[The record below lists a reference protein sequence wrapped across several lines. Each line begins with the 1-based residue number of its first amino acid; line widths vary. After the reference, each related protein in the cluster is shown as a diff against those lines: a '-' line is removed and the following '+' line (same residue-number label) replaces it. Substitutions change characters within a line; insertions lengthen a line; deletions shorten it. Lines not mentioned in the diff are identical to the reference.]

1 MTPSANAGSLGRELR
16 ARRDNARLSQS
27 QLAERLGVSQAAVS
41 QWESGVRQPILDDLY
56 RIATELDCEVSDL
69 LPRRRGEIRAALRA
83 VAEKLDV
90 VGLGAEADSFLDV
103 AEAIEPPAI
112 TLSTRAT
119 EPIDATQDLLRQAGV
134 RKPPIDID
142 AIASGCGVRVIEWSF
157 TSNDISGLVVETST
171 GPVIGVHSNHGPQRR
186 RFTIAHELGHAVM
199 RHLDS
204 YHVDL
209 GDASEHGEPPNYD
222 WRQERAANDFAAS
235 ILMPSDFVRE
245 LAGDNPSPKAL
256 AKKFNVSELAMGFR
270 LVNLGLR

>member
-1 MTPSANAGSLGRELR
+1 MTPSENAGSLGRELR
-16 ARRDNARLSQS
+16 ARRENARLNQA
-27 QLAERLGVSQAAVS
+27 QFAERLGVSQAAVS
-41 QWESGVRQPILDDLY
+41 QWETGVRQPILDDLY
-56 RIATELDCEVSDL
+56 RIAAELDCEVSDL
-69 LPRRRGEIRAALRA
+69 LPRRREIRAALRA

-103 AEAIEPPAI
+103 AETVDPPAV
-112 TLSTRAT
+112 TLSTRAS

-134 RKPPIDID
+134 RKPPIDIE
-142 AIASGCGVRVIEWSF
+142 AIASGCGVRVIEWPF
-157 TSNDISGLVVETST
+157 TSSDLSGLVVETST
-171 GPVIGVHSNHGPQRR
+171 GPVIGVHSGHGPQRR

-235 ILMPSDFVRE
+235 ILMPADFVRE
-245 LAGDNPSPKAL
+245 LVVDDPSPKIL